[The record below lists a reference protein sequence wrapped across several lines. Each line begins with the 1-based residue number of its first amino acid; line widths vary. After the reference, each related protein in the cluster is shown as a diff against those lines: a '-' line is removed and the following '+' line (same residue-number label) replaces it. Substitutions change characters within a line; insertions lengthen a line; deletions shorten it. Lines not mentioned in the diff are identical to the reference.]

1 MSEFYEIRAQF
12 DADTI
17 TIYQAYNKEI
27 AVLATQNNKFVD
39 PFSFNRMTWVKPSF
53 LWMMERSNWGQKPNQ
68 EHTLAIKIKRSSF
81 EKALSLAVLTSSKKE
96 VYKDT
101 NEWEKL
107 KKHALV
113 NVQWD
118 PERNLRG
125 GKLNYRSIQIGIS
138 RHLIREYNEEWIVK
152 IEDIS
157 PLVSKINRLKK
168 DGNYEKAKLFLPN
181 EKVYN
186 VPLEIKRKLG
196 MM

>member
-118 PERNLRG
+118 PERDLRG
-125 GKLNYRSIQIGIS
+125 NKLNDRSIQIGIS
-138 RHLIREYNEEWIVK
+138 RHLIKEYNEEWIVK

-157 PLVSKINRLKK
+157 PLVSKINHLKK

-181 EKVYN
+181 EKVYH